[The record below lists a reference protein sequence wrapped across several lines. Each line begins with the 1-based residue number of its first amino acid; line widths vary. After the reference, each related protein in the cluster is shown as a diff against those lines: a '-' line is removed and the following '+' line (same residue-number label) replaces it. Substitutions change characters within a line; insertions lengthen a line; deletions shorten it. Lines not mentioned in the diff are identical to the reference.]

1 MNKQHMGFYNFACS
15 LFTATKELGYT
26 KDSDE
31 FKVWLND
38 VDKDKDN
45 YTRDLSELLL
55 FLGMPDKRGKEPK
68 KYGKFQQFKNFS
80 WCKYDINLG
89 NCLNVFYDIV
99 NYLPGKDVQQYF
111 DLNILDFDESQKKE
125 IMKEIMFIS
134 EGRLW
139 HKKWKSKNNPERNVF
154 GKAFYMMPLEGRRRY
169 YWPPTNELVTLMK
182 ISKYSGVEYT
192 LLKYRVEKRGQ
203 HHLLSLEI
211 PNKEEKNE
219 I

>member
-1 MNKQHMGFYNFACS
+1 MNIDAVSGYAISTNMFSKVAEDAGLQLPSIHN
-15 LFTATKELGYT
+15 ELT
-26 KDSDE
+26 KD
-31 FKVWLND
+31 NA
-38 VDKDKDN
+38 
-45 YTRDLSELLL
+45 LLL
-55 FLGMPDKRGKEPK
+55 FKNYLIEFLELNRENVKIEEKKPK

-80 WCKYDINLG
+80 WCKYDIDLN

-111 DLNILDFDESQKKE
+111 DLNILNFDENQKKE

-139 HKKWKSKNNPERNVF
+139 HKKWKGKNNPERNVF
-154 GKAFYMMPLEGRRRY
+154 GKAFYLMPLEGRRRY

-211 PNKEEKNE
+211 PSKEEKNE